1 MQVMLHTEL
10 ERNLPKFVLDK
21 VDKMEIY
28 EYPNECK
35 GKMGF
40 LDFVIRKWF
49 CNPFSEDGKFFFSS
63 TYIPS
68 TYLPT
73 YVYVIYF

>member
-10 ERNLPKFVLDK
+10 ERNLPKFLLDK

-49 CNPFSEDGKFFFSS
+49 CNPFSEDGKFFFFFFK
-63 TYIPS
+63 
-68 TYLPT
+68 YLHT
-73 YVYVIYF
+73 